1 MSSLLILTQCATCSD
16 MNANSSCSRCHQV
29 RYCNVQCQRK
39 DWKRHRLFCNMS
51 PIKTA
56 LDETSNPLTQFHT
69 TRPEVFKKMMTLIKE
84 DPANIYLVLLNG
96 DITAVTNKEVLERAG
111 LADVSDAKRRTD
123 SDCTRRHKSRVL
135 HGSGSFW
142 NRIFC

>member
-1 MSSLLILTQCATCSD
+1 
-16 MNANSSCSRCHQV
+16 
-29 RYCNVQCQRK
+29 VQCQRK

-111 LADVSDAKRRTD
+111 LEKAWQMFQ
-123 SDCTRRHKSRVL
+123 TRNEGQTVIALEDTNRVFYMARVRF
-135 HGSGSFW
+135 GTAYFVE
-142 NRIFC
+142 